1 MYAIFEDGS
10 RQYRVEAGATV
21 VIDHRDIEL
30 GQRLEL
36 NKVLL
41 LSSGT
46 DTLIGRPLVEGAR
59 VLAEVVDFPR
69 VKTITQK
76 FRRRKAS
83 RRLKGHT
90 QPHVRVKI
98 THILKAGET
107 APEAPAAS

>member
-10 RQYRVEAGATV
+10 RQYRVEAGSTV
-21 VIDHRDIEL
+21 VIDHREAEL
-30 GQRLEL
+30 RQRLEL

-41 LSSGT
+41 LSSMA
-46 DTLIGRPLVEGAR
+46 DTLIGLALVEGAR

-98 THILKAGET
+98 THILKAGES
-107 APEAPAAS
+107 AS